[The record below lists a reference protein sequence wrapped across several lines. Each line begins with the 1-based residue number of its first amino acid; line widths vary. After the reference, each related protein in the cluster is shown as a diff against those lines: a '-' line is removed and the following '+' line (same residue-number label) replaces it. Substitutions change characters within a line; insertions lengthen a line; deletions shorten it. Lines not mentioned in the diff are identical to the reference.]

1 MEAQTGLGVLIG
13 ICLFFLTHWGEMMG
27 LGKTEGL
34 QFKIM
39 GAKNNG
45 LGDRDSGLWSWVGG

>member
-1 MEAQTGLGVLIG
+1 
-13 ICLFFLTHWGEMMG
+13 MG

-39 GAKNNG
+39 GAKYNG